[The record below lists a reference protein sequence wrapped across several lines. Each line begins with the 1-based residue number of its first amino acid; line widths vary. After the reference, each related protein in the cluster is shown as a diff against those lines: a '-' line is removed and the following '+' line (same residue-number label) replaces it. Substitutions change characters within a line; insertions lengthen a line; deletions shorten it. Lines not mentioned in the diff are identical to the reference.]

1 MSNRYPSDTIEQV
14 RAHLE
19 AWKNIDGAP
28 PIGDLAP
35 ASLEAELVQAGAIYM
50 GIQKKNRS

>member
-35 ASLEAELVQAGAIYM
+35 ASLEDELVQAGAIYM